1 MAPYPTLYIMGNLA
15 LRGLILPRNTS
26 ASSGMTEQR
35 DIIRSVLMLKRQ
47 QQENSISNSDS
58 DTEVFEDQEMGRSE
72 TARDIESGSPQRPE
86 LAWPT
91 PASPTLPF
99 GPFAPIAGSRPARHT
114 SMEYGEDQSPKQQYI
129 HTAKTEVEVS
139 KDPETRPIDD
149 SSRNSSGMFTPSRT
163 NGSGQKPR
171 LLSLETKHLQGQGSA
186 TDTESQDTAKA
197 VNLRLFTVDPSIYVE
212 YALVKIEWI
221 GSDTKIS
228 EDEIRELIAQNKAD
242 GFRSV
247 FAALQA
253 LNVFERSHVAG
264 FIRALGDYVTLV
276 SLKRTE
282 QDLRGGNITLKAVPS
297 FQLIIEQPASKVR
310 TTKPVFVRVLA
321 KHICPETLDA
331 YNLPWEWDAV
341 STGILSNIV
350 A

>member
-1 MAPYPTLYIMGNLA
+1 MPPCPTLYITGNVA
-15 LRGLILPRNTS
+15 LRGLILLRNTS

-47 QQENSISNSDS
+47 QQEDSISNSDS
-58 DTEVFEDQEMGRSE
+58 DTEVFEDQERGRSE
-72 TARDIESGSPQRPE
+72 TARDIESGSPQRPT
-86 LAWPT
+86 L
-91 PASPTLPF
+91 ASPTQPSE
-99 GPFAPIAGSRPARHT
+99 PSAPIAGSRLARHT
-114 SMEYGEDQSPKQQYI
+114 SMEDGEDQSPKRQNI

-139 KDPETRPIDD
+139 EDPETRPIGD
-149 SSRNSSGMFTPSRT
+149 SSRNSSGIFTPSRT
-163 NGSGQKPR
+163 NSNGRKPR
-171 LLSLETKHLQGQGSA
+171 LLSLETQHLQGQGSA
-186 TDTESQDTAKA
+186 TDPKSQDTAKA
-197 VNLRLFTVDPSIYVE
+197 VKLRLFTIDPSINVE

-221 GSDTKIS
+221 WSDTKIS

-242 GFRSV
+242 GFKSV

-264 FIRALGDYVTLV
+264 FVRALGDYVTLV

-282 QDLRGGNITLKAVPS
+282 QDLGGGNITFKAVPS
-297 FQLIIEQPASKVR
+297 FQLITEQPASKVK
-310 TTKPVFVRVLA
+310 TTKPVFVKVLA

>member
-1 MAPYPTLYIMGNLA
+1 MGNVA

-47 QQENSISNSDS
+47 QKQDSVYNSDS
-58 DTEVFEDQEMGRSE
+58 DTEVFEDQKRGHSE
-72 TARDIESGSPQRPE
+72 TARDRENSSAQRP
-86 LAWPT
+86 T
-91 PASPTLPF
+91 SASPTQPS
-99 GPFAPIAGSRPARHT
+99 GPSAPIAGSRLARYT
-114 SMEYGEDQSPKQQYI
+114 SIEDEEDQSPKQQNI
-129 HTAKTEVEVS
+129 PTAKTEVEVS

-163 NGSGQKPR
+163 NSNGQKPR
-171 LLSLETKHLQGQGSA
+171 LLSLETQHLQGQGSA
-186 TDTESQDTAKA
+186 TDPKSQDTAKA
-197 VNLRLFTVDPSIYVE
+197 VKLRLFTIDPSIHVE

-221 GSDTKIS
+221 WSDTKIA

-264 FIRALGDYVTLV
+264 FVRALGDYVTLV

-282 QDLRGGNITLKAVPS
+282 QDLRGGNITFKAVPS
-297 FQLIIEQPASKVR
+297 FQLIIEQPASKVKSV
-310 TTKPVFVRVLA
+310 KPVFVKVLA

-331 YNLPWEWDAV
+331 YNLPWNWDAV